1 MRVASIETVTVN
13 VPYRHREVSSQVM
26 RDGVTDVVIRIET
39 DDGLV
44 GWGEACSGA
53 DVVSVVAA
61 VRAMAPIVIGRD
73 PFNREAIAADVYHHG
88 LWQFRAGTANFAFA
102 GIDMAMC
109 DLCGRASGQPLYR
122 MFGGLRRSRVSYFSY
137 LSRGDGDDLARQCRE
152 GVAAGYDVFYLK
164 VGIDD
169 DADLTM
175 VAAVREALG
184 GGPRLRLDANG
195 AWTAPQAL
203 RMLDRL
209 GELDI
214 DFVEQPVRDHPIG
227 QLGELRGRSR
237 VAVCANEGLWSEA
250 QAYARIVARQ
260 ADVYCFSPYWVGT
273 LAAFHRLA
281 HVAHLEGMQ
290 VCKHSH
296 GELGIAAAASHH
308 LLLTLPNGVEGHQ
321 QTAQIM
327 EGDVL
332 VEPLPI
338 ATGPHWGVPT
348 GPGLGVTVDEDA
360 LREAAERYA
369 VEGQY
374 LPYGVE
380 RLGAEVRA

>member
-1 MRVASIETVTVN
+1 LRIAAIDTLTVN
-13 VPYRHREVSSQVM
+13 VPYRHREVSSQVT
-26 RDGVTDVVIRIET
+26 RDGVTDVVIRMET
-39 DDGLV
+39 DDGLI

-53 DVVSVVAA
+53 DVVSVAAA

-102 GIDMAMC
+102 GLDMGMW
-109 DLCGRASGQPLYR
+109 DLCGRALGQPLYR
-122 MFGGLRRSRVSYFSY
+122 LFGGLRRNSVSYFWY
-137 LSRGDGDDLARQCRE
+137 LSRGDADHLARECHQ
-152 GVAAGYDVFYLK
+152 GLAAGYEVFYLK

-169 DADLTM
+169 AADIAM
-175 VAAVREALG
+175 VAAVRDALG
-184 GGPRLRLDANG
+184 AGPRLRLDANG
-195 AWTAPQAL
+195 AWTAPQAR

-209 GELDI
+209 ADFDI

-227 QLGELRGRSR
+227 QLAELRGRTPI
-237 VAVCANEGLWSEA
+237 AVCANEGLWSEA
-250 QAYARIVARQ
+250 EAYARMVGRQ
-260 ADVYCFSPYWVGT
+260 ADVYCLSPYWVGT

-290 VCKHSH
+290 VCKHTH

-308 LLLTLPNGVEGHQ
+308 VLLTLPNGVEGHQ
-321 QTAQIM
+321 QTAQM
-327 EGDVL
+327 MAGDVL
-332 VEPLPI
+332 AAPLPI
-338 ATGPHWGVPT
+338 ASGPRWGVPA
-348 GPGLGVTVDEDA
+348 GPGLGITVDEDA
-360 LREAAERYA
+360 LREAADRYA

-380 RLGAEVRA
+380 RLGAEGRP